1 MSHFAASRPSRLSV
15 AAFRALTEPAVSEV
29 TSTVRFVRETKLER
43 RLPVDDAV
51 GMFLDGLLD
60 GRGDRALAIPTGFEE
75 MDQLLEGGLRRGHL
89 ALIGGAPG
97 VGTSTLAL
105 NIAANAS
112 IRLAL
117 PTVVVAPDSATHEI
131 LTRLVSA
138 ESMVPVSHIR
148 GARLSDQD
156 RGHLQRKVEVLR
168 EAPLYVSS
176 GFREAW
182 QPDQVVAA
190 IAAWVDYGLQ
200 LAVVDGTAFTEPQ
213 NRDLARAL
221 KLLAQRSSVAV
232 VLVTKVLVPFDR
244 VGQSPRLEDLR
255 EYRDVVDLLDLVIFV
270 HRDDVYDPESTRPGE
285 ADLEIVKH
293 RYGPTRRFVVAF
305 QGHYA
310 RFVDMAPLIDAP
322 R

>member
-1 MSHFAASRPSRLSV
+1 M
-15 AAFRALTEPAVSEV
+15 
-29 TSTVRFVRETKLER
+29 RETNLTR

-51 GMFLDGLLD
+51 GKFVDGLLD
-60 GRGDRALAIPTGFEE
+60 GRGDGSLAIPTGFEE
-75 MDQLLEGGLRRGHL
+75 VDQLLEGGLRRGQL

-97 VGTSTLAL
+97 VGTSTFAL

-112 IRLAL
+112 IRRAL

-148 GARLSDQD
+148 GGRLSDPD
-156 RGHLQRKVEVLR
+156 RGNLQRKEEVLR
-168 EAPLYVSS
+168 DAPLYVSS

-190 IAAWVDYGLQ
+190 LEAWVEYGLQ
-200 LAVVDGTAFTEPQ
+200 LAVIDGTVFTEPQ
-213 NRDLARAL
+213 NRDLASAL
-221 KLLAQRSSVAV
+221 KLFAQRSRVAV
-232 VLVTKVLVPFDR
+232 VLVTKVFVSSDR
-244 VGQSPRLEDLR
+244 VRQLPRLEDLR

-285 ADLEIVKH
+285 ADLEIIKH
-293 RYGPTRRFVVAF
+293 RYGPTRRFTVAF

-310 RFVDMAPLIDAP
+310 RFVDMAPLIDA
-322 R
+322 